1 MTKKI
6 IVNKENPNGI
16 KVDLTE
22 KEILQRENEES
33 EWVAGAFDRAIAD
46 LRKKRNQLLAE
57 TDYLALSDNTMTD
70 EMKDYRKKLRDLTKG
85 LTTEKKVKAKK
96 FPTKP

>member
-1 MTKKI
+1 MTTKYKI
-6 IVNKENPNGI
+6 YENGVLRDMTPEEEAQKQASDNAWKNG
-16 KVDLTE
+16 
-22 KEILQRENEES
+22 
-33 EWVAGAFDRAIAD
+33 GALEQALNN
-46 LRKKRNQLLAE
+46 LRVERNLLLAE

-70 EMKDYRKKLRDLTKG
+70 EMKDYRQKLRDLTKG

>member
-1 MTKKI
+1 MADI
-6 IVNKENPNGI
+6 NDSNKSFI
-16 KVDLTE
+16 KE
-22 KEILQRENEES
+22 
-33 EWVAGAFDRAIAD
+33 
-46 LRKKRNQLLAE
+46 RNKLLAE

-70 EMKDYRKKLRDLTKG
+70 EMKDYRQKLRDLTKG

>member
-1 MTKKI
+1 MKKI
-6 IVNKENPNGI
+6 VNGKL
-16 KVDLTE
+16 VDLTSQE
-22 KEILQRENEES
+22 ITQKKEQDQIWLD
-33 EWVAGAFDRAIAD
+33 GAFDRVIKD
-46 LRKKRNQLLAE
+46 LREKRNKLLSE

-70 EMKDYRKKLRDLTKG
+70 EMKDYRQKLRDLTKG

>member
-1 MTKKI
+1 MARYKYI
-6 IVNKENPNGI
+6 NG
-16 KVDLTE
+16 KRLKLTSEEEAKRNIEE
-22 KEILQRENEES
+22 KEWED
-33 EWVAGAFDRAIAD
+33 GAFDRAIKD
-46 LRKKRNQLLAE
+46 LRLKRNKLLAE

-70 EMKDYRKKLRDLTKG
+70 KMKDYRQELRDLTKG

>member
-6 IVNKENPNGI
+6 IINKENPNGI
-16 KVDLTE
+16 TVDLTE
-22 KEILQRENEES
+22 EEILQRENEES

-57 TDYLALSDNTMTD
+57 TDYLALSDYTMTD
-70 EMKDYRKKLRDLTKG
+70 EMKDYRQKLRDLTKG

>member
-1 MTKKI
+1 MARYKYI
-6 IVNKENPNGI
+6 NG
-16 KVDLTE
+16 KRLKLTSEEEAKRDIEE
-22 KEILQRENEES
+22 KEFKD
-33 EWVAGAFDRAIAD
+33 GAFDRAIAD
-46 LRKKRNQLLAE
+46 LRKERNKLLAE

-70 EMKDYRKKLRDLTKG
+70 EMKDYRQKLRDLTKG